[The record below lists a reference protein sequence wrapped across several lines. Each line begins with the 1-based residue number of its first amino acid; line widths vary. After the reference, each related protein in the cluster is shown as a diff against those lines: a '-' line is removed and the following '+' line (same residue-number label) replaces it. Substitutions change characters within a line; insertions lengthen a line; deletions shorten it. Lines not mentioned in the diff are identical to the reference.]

1 MHAHPHHAH
10 IHTSCTSSCAHP
22 HTCTPHTCT
31 PSHMHTSH
39 MHTFTHAHPHTG
51 TTLRLLPPKLVVTE
65 GETVTF
71 TCTPVSPYAYP
82 ILTMNNALVITH
94 PRLKVSKKQ
103 YPVEYHIAGN
113 FHESQTNTP
122 GNKFCDFYIRDKV
135 VISDHTRYNF
145 PYGNGDPQHV
155 FQHQN
160 HSKKLACLSNR
171 ISCCWRKTAM
181 SKGGN

>member
-1 MHAHPHHAH
+1 MPHTHAHPHPHHAH
-10 IHTSCTSSCAHP
+10 MHI
-22 HTCTPHTCT
+22 
-31 PSHMHTSH
+31 SHMYTSH
-39 MHTFTHAHPHTG
+39 MHTLTHAHPHTG

-113 FHESQTNTP
+113 FHESQTSTP
-122 GNKFCDFYIRDKV
+122 GNKFGDFYFRDKV

-145 PYGNGDPQHV
+145 LHGNGDPQRV

-171 ISCCWRKTAM
+171 VSRCWRKTAM